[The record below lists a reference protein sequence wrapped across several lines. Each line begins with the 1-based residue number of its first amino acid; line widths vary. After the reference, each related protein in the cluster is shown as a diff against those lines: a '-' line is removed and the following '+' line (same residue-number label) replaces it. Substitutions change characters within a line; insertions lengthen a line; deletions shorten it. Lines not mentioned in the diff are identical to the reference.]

1 MLDLKKDSI
10 LLCTEK
16 SIKNNFL
23 VIKNVNINVQS
34 YEFKILQEEKN
45 KSLLQPKLDY
55 EGESMILKYD
65 ISNKISLDDYI
76 KSNKLKCNDL
86 KTIVKAIN
94 NMLNEIEIY
103 LVSENSILLDTKS
116 IYIDKRRGRCNLSFV
131 PVPDYKSDFS
141 FELSKLLIRLM
152 RFVDV
157 NDKETLA
164 LAYGLFIKSSKDNFT
179 INDLM
184 ELCVDIDEG
193 DSNDIGLEEE
203 FNCLYD
209 GKIIEENEFSNNY
222 NAIDENLSIINSEDL
237 YENDYRKNKV
247 SNIKENDYNY
257 QTNTGVNISNEISNI
272 DEMDNENDEDTLLD
286 DIKIESKAKRMILDY
301 FDDEDEAIKNDN
313 HIAQVSR
320 KKKRLATNRQ
330 RLAIDTNMVK
340 KVAMIMLFVVP
351 IVASILFGGIEFFY
365 NNFTK
370 ILFFEIFLM
379 LFMIINSILNRFIR
393 PR

>member
-222 NAIDENLSIINSEDL
+222 NAIDENLSILNSEDL

-257 QTNTGVNISNEISNI
+257 PMNTGVNISNEISNI

-301 FDDEDEAIKNDN
+301 FDDEDEKTNNDR
-313 HIAQVSR
+313 HIVQVSR

-340 KVAMIMLFVVP
+340 KIAMIMLFVVP
-351 IVASILFGGIEFFY
+351 IVASLLLGGIEFFY
-365 NNFTK
+365 NNFTM
-370 ILFFEIFLM
+370 ILFFEVFIV
-379 LFMIINSILNRFIR
+379 LFMVANSILNRFIR

>member
-16 SIKNNFL
+16 SIKNNYL

-222 NAIDENLSIINSEDL
+222 NAIDENLSILNSEYL
-237 YENDYRKNKV
+237 YDNDTKRNKPSNNQINDYT
-247 SNIKENDYNY
+247 YP
-257 QTNTGVNISNEISNI
+257 TNTGINNTDISNV
-272 DEMDNENDEDTLLD
+272 DDMDNENDEDTLLD

-301 FDDEDEAIKNDN
+301 FDDEDEKMNNDR
-313 HIAQVSR
+313 HIVQVSR

-340 KVAMIMLFVVP
+340 KIAMIMLFVVP
-351 IVASILFGGIEFFY
+351 IVASLLFGGIEFFY

-370 ILFFEIFLM
+370 ILFFEVFLV
-379 LFMIINSILNRFIR
+379 LFIIVNNILNRFIR

>member
-193 DSNDIGLEEE
+193 DSNVIGLEEE

-222 NAIDENLSIINSEDL
+222 NAIDENLSILNSDDL

-257 QTNTGVNISNEISNI
+257 PMNTGVNISNEISNI
-272 DEMDNENDEDTLLD
+272 DEMDNDNDEDTLLD

-301 FDDEDEAIKNDN
+301 FDDEDEKMNNDR
-313 HIAQVSR
+313 HIVQVSR

-340 KVAMIMLFVVP
+340 KIAMIMLFVVP
-351 IVASILFGGIEFFY
+351 IVASLLLGGIEFFY

-370 ILFFEIFLM
+370 ILFFEVFIV
-379 LFMIINSILNRFIR
+379 LFMVVNSILNRFIR

>member
-222 NAIDENLSIINSEDL
+222 NAIDENLSILNSEDL

-257 QTNTGVNISNEISNI
+257 PMNTGVNISNEISNI

-301 FDDEDEAIKNDN
+301 FDDEDEKMNNDR
-313 HIAQVSR
+313 HIVQVSR

-340 KVAMIMLFVVP
+340 KIAMIMLFVVP
-351 IVASILFGGIEFFY
+351 IVASLLLGGIEFFY
-365 NNFTK
+365 NNFTM
-370 ILFFEIFLM
+370 ILFFEVFIV
-379 LFMIINSILNRFIR
+379 LFMVANSILNRFIR